1 MGSAPANSNIAD
13 EEEFVIF
20 ASLRDALSSR
30 PFCLKQFSTPIG
42 TRAALKSLSSYTS
55 RHERAFQRALKE
67 LKALQNERAVRTNFA
82 DENVAEPSPLCRNR
96 ARSPFAIGGD
106 YGPNRQRCASQIRPI
121 RPLLR

>member
-1 MGSAPANSNIAD
+1 MPVKPAPRKTPALMGSAPANSNIAD

-67 LKALQNERAVRTNFA
+67 LKALQK
-82 DENVAEPSPLCRNR
+82 R
-96 ARSPFAIGGD
+96 ARRAH
-106 YGPNRQRCASQIRPI
+106 Q
-121 RPLLR
+121 LRR